1 MYSDEMG
8 KGSVLKDIIFSC
20 VNSTVKQD
28 KVLKS
33 HKWDVYW
40 KFSMIKSWESKENGN
55 KWQKEIRI
63 WGQS

>member
-1 MYSDEMG
+1 MD
-8 KGSVLKDIIFSC
+8 LIFSC

-28 KVLKS
+28 RDLKS

-40 KFSMIKSWESKENGN
+40 KQSMIKSLESKENGN
-55 KWQKEIRI
+55 KWQREIRI